1 MIRVLVVS
9 IQSNG
14 GGAETVL
21 KNMQA
26 ALAVTA
32 TPIELA
38 SVSKHAYNAGVKGGK
53 LSRYLQFIRHVR
65 SLARHA
71 DFVVSGLE
79 GIPYFIC
86 IAATW
91 GLRSRLVLWLHCS
104 PMSYVR
110 FQTIKSRLAILGSI
124 RFARRILCA
133 APLEAARLAKA
144 GKRAL
149 YLPNLRRATG
159 AAAVAVERILPTLV
173 FIGSF
178 SPLKQPGKC
187 IELLSRLRPAN
198 ADGTAWRLDMFG
210 AGPLGHA
217 LHAQASAVGVARAS
231 VFHGFV
237 GDPWRD
243 IAPGSILLLP
253 SLTEAM
259 PMVVLEAFER
269 GCVVIANR
277 FDGASFFDHHGGL
290 FLLAD
295 FDDIDVALAA
305 VAQARRWPAA
315 ELAQRALNSHR
326 FLVEQFDSVKS
337 LGLLY
342 TYFAA
347 EMENTEGTQPC

>member
-21 KNMQA
+21 KNLQT

-32 TPIELA
+32 TPIALE
-38 SVSKHAYNAGVKGGK
+38 SVSKHAFDAGAKGGK
-53 LSRYLQFIRHVR
+53 LSSYLRFIRHVR
-65 SLARHA
+65 ALARHA

-79 GIPYFIC
+79 GIPYFLC
-86 IAATW
+86 MTATW

-104 PMSYVR
+104 PISYVR
-110 FQTIKSRLAILGSI
+110 FQTAKSRLAILGSI

-144 GKRAL
+144 GKRTL

-159 AAAVAVERILPTLV
+159 GAAVAVERVLPILV
-173 FIGSF
+173 FIGSL

-187 IELLSRLRPAN
+187 IELLSRLPPVN
-198 ADGTAWRLDMFG
+198 TDGTAWRLDMFG
-210 AGPLGHA
+210 AGPLVHA
-217 LHAQASAVGVARAS
+217 LHGQAGAAGVAQAS

-237 GDPWRD
+237 DDPWRD

-277 FDGASFFDHHGGL
+277 FDGASFFDHHCGL

-295 FDDIDVALAA
+295 FDDTEAALAA
-305 VAQARRWPAA
+305 VAQACSWPAA

-337 LGLLY
+337 LGLLH

-347 EMENTEGTQPC
+347 ELGKPERKQPC